1 MPEAAEVTVAAHQL
15 DLVAAGRTVESL
27 TVTHH
32 RTTRAQPIEE
42 LARLVGAVVSSV
54 HHHGKW
60 IVVDFAGQDVQLDV
74 QLGIHLRMSGQLLAR
89 SPGDVHPD
97 RHVHAV
103 ARLGPRKGRV
113 RMPRGRFGTDSD
125 PMVPGPPP
133 DGPGAGDEAVE
144 LWFRDV
150 RTFGEFRLL
159 RAGVPVAP
167 DLHDPSVTSAQLA
180 RDGARR
186 QVGVKAVLL
195 DQVRT
200 VSGIGSYLAD
210 EALHHAGIS
219 PVTPAVQLQLSA
231 WDRILLAARAVSRDS
246 AAAGGVT
253 LPDEGWIDLW
263 GRSGRYAPQLRVH
276 GRRECATCGTP
287 TRRAVVGGRS
297 ARWCPR
303 CQDARRRR

>member
-15 DLVAAGRTVESL
+15 DLVASGRTVESL

-32 RTTRAQPIEE
+32 RTTRAQPVEE
-42 LARLVGAVVSSV
+42 LGCVVGAVVSSV

-60 IVVDFAGQDVQLDV
+60 IVVDFASHDV

-89 SPGDVHPD
+89 SPGDFHPD

-103 ARLGPRKGRV
+103 ARLGPRENRV
-113 RMPRGRFGTDSD
+113 RICTEPAPRHSD
-125 PMVPGPPP
+125 PTVPGPPP

-150 RTFGEFRLL
+150 RTFGELRLL

-219 PVTPAVQLQLSA
+219 PLTPAVQLQPSA

-263 GRSGRYAPQLRVH
+263 GRSGRYGPQLRVH
-276 GRRECATCGTP
+276 GRRDCATCGTP
-287 TRRAVVGGRS
+287 TRRAMVGGRS